1 VLRKQNNMN
10 LQEHIKKVLREEV
23 GFIEKL
29 KRMFPKKELSTE
41 EKRIELIVKY
51 LIPAFNLQSEKH
63 INWDGEKKIS
73 IRSFDNEGNRTV
85 MSYYPDSKRLEYA
98 WGFSEKIYRMF
109 PHKNLLHLDSE
120 MIGQLFERLYNKKV
134 ERVYGYHYLS

>member
-1 VLRKQNNMN
+1 MN

-29 KRMFPKKELSTE
+29 KRLFPKKELSTE

-51 LIPAFNLQSEKH
+51 LIPMFKLQSEKY
-63 INWDGEKKIS
+63 INSEGEKVIV

-85 MSYYPDSKRLEYA
+85 MTYYPDFKRLDYA
-98 WGFSEKIYRMF
+98 WEFAKKIHRMF
-109 PHKNLLHLDSE
+109 PHKGLLHLDSK
-120 MIGQLFERLYNKKV
+120 MIGQLFERLYNKRVDK
-134 ERVYGYHYLS
+134 VYGYQYLS

>member
-1 VLRKQNNMN
+1 MN

-29 KRMFPKKELSTE
+29 KRMFSKKELSTE

-51 LIPAFNLQSEKH
+51 LIPSFKLQSEKH

-73 IRSFDNEGNRTV
+73 IRSFDNEGNHTV

-98 WGFSEKIYRMF
+98 WGFAEKIHRMF
-109 PHKNLLHLDSE
+109 PHKNLLHLDSK

-134 ERVYGYHYLS
+134 ERVYGYQYLS

>member
-1 VLRKQNNMN
+1 MN

-23 GFIEKL
+23 GFIEKM
-29 KRMFPKKELSTE
+29 KRLFPKKELSTE

-51 LIPAFNLQSEKH
+51 LIPSFKLQSEKH
-63 INWDGEKKIS
+63 KNWDGEKKIS
-73 IRSFDNEGNRTV
+73 IRSFDNEGSRTV
-85 MSYYPDSKRLEYA
+85 MSYYPESKRLEYA
-98 WGFSEKIYRMF
+98 WAFSEKIHKMF
-109 PHKNLLHLDSE
+109 PHNDLLHLDSE